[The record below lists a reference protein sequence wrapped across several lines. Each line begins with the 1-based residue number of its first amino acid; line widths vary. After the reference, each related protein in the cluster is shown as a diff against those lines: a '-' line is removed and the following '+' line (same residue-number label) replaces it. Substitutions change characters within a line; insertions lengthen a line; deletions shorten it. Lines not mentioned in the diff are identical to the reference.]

1 MSTAAAPVSSVRAV
15 ISAANV
21 SVVDKR
27 CPEVSEM
34 VCGGEDG
41 TLRASR
47 CDDHIDPTGEET
59 PETGTPLTRSLSP
72 SSDGGTSAAD
82 RSEPAASRRQ
92 NRRKKTRPSAGSM
105 CGGMA
110 PEAQSTGAPASALEA
125 RAASLQQDAARQDAE
140 TEASAA
146 KRKLGGNSK
155 SSRRPP
161 AARHAPATGGPLGCY
176 HAFPGPMGGL
186 PPVHFGIGAFCMPFL
201 GGFSSH
207 DCQNVHNQEF
217 HVLQQSPGTPM
228 PGATCTVSDRQ
239 ILDVL
244 AAKPEIHKRL
254 LETARRLPEIL
265 PGSADSAVANSAE
278 LYGSLALLTESP
290 RGRKDRSPCYVNG
303 QSDVDF
309 VVEMKKDV
317 APYAMVE
324 RLLEKDTWKLVGTVQ
339 VHKFSSTQFT
349 LLGSF
354 DEQKD
359 PEFKKVYLDLTCIE
373 SPVQFNRFKKRQEA
387 FRKAFLDVRK
397 SIEENFAEQGTLA
410 FDAYIHLLKAF
421 AAKVPRNAISVY
433 QATCVGLFTLQ
444 IGHFRLRQSLSL
456 ALCFFEGFLRFCY
469 QFYLDTDTPVVL
481 GDTALGYR
489 RQAIDLSCGRLLPR
503 ISTSWRSELYFRN
516 LEERQLSTR
525 PDEWMNVTHS
535 LDPQQVS
542 KEALGL
548 LKRAFV
554 CDDPAGKGLSSLEA
568 AWGDAST

>member
-1 MSTAAAPVSSVRAV
+1 MSTAAAPVSPVRAV

-34 VCGGEDG
+34 VCGGEG
-41 TLRASR
+41 R

-105 CGGMA
+105 IGGMA
-110 PEAQSTGAPASALEA
+110 PEAQSTGAPTSALEA

-146 KRKLGGNSK
+146 KKKLGGNSK

-161 AARHAPATGGPLGCY
+161 AARHAPATVGPPGCY

-201 GGFSSH
+201 G
-207 DCQNVHNQEF
+207 
-217 HVLQQSPGTPM
+217 GTPM

-265 PGSADSAVANSAE
+265 LGSADSAVANSAE

-433 QATCVGLFTLQ
+433 QATCIGLFTLQ